1 MMKKVVLFALAIVCC
16 VSAFAQTREIPR
28 DKNTDLIKFQQVIKV
43 TGSQAEIYKRLHDQW
58 LNAAFKNPS
67 SVITSDKDNVIE
79 GKYTIYIDC
88 NDPVKSKCPIVNYN
102 FTVEARDGRLRYTI
116 TDLTLKNSRSLFPI
130 ERWLDPQDP
139 QYDAAWGGYLDQIAE
154 YVEQRAALLEEKVQP
169 ERVIVEEEW

>member
-1 MMKKVVLFALAIVCC
+1 MMKKVVLFALAIVLCA
-16 VSAFAQTREIPR
+16 SAFAQTREIPR
-28 DKNTDLIKFQQVIKV
+28 DKNTDKIKFQQVIKV

-67 SVITSDKDNVIE
+67 SVITSDQDNVIE

-88 NDPVKSKCPIVNYN
+88 NETVKSKCPVVNYN

-116 TDLTLKNSRSLFPI
+116 TDLTRKDSRSLFPI

-139 QYDAAWGGYLDQIAE
+139 QYEAAWGGYLDQIAE

>member
-1 MMKKVVLFALAIVCC
+1 MKKFFLFVLAVFCGMA
-16 VSAFAQTREIPR
+16 AFAQNREIPR
-28 DKNTDLIKFQQVIKV
+28 DVNTDLIKFQQVIKV
-43 TGSQAEIYKRLHDQW
+43 AGTQAEIYKRLNDQW

-67 SVITSDKDNVIE
+67 SVVVSNQDNVIK

-88 NDPVKSKCPIVNYN
+88 AETVKSKCPIVNYN

-116 TDLTLKNSRSLFPI
+116 TDLTLKNAASHFPI
-130 ERWLDPQDP
+130 ERWLDPNDP
-139 QYDAAWGGYLDQIAE
+139 KYSPAWGGYLDQIAE